1 MRKSLL
7 IIYLLVATS
16 LTAQDIVVR
25 GRITDPGGQ
34 PVEYATIGIPG
45 TKNGTLTSHDGTFE
59 LAIPQECHHTL
70 TARHVSY
77 SEARIPA
84 TVYRNSDGRLDVTMY
99 PRPLEDIVVFN
110 GKRKKAKLVNKGM
123 RLPGGTTTM
132 DISFIGNEI
141 GSVVETKHPFEIS
154 EIIFNTVAN
163 SIDKAKLSINIY
175 SADTIENRF
184 RNVMHHPIY
193 TDIPEGKKKIEH
205 TIVPQER
212 IILTPGVY
220 FVAVKFVD
228 GCRNDPEK
236 EKIAFP
242 LYIKSGYIRRSAV
255 EHPEKS
261 PFNLGLQINGFEYR

>member
-7 IIYLLVATS
+7 ITYLFAT
-16 LTAQDIVVR
+16 TALCAQEMVVK

-45 TKNGTLTSHDGTFE
+45 TKNGTLTSLEGYFE
-59 LAIPQECHHTL
+59 LLLPKECHDTL
-70 TARHVSY
+70 IVSHVSY

-84 TVYRNSDGRLDVTMY
+84 TIYMNSNGILDITMQ
-99 PRPLEDIVVFN
+99 PRVLEDVVVFN

-123 RLPGGTTTM
+123 RLPGCTTTM

-154 EIIFNTVAN
+154 EIIFNTVVN

-220 FVAVKFVD
+220 FVAVKFV
-228 GCRNDPEK
+228 E
-236 EKIAFP
+236 
-242 LYIKSGYIRRSAV
+242 L
-255 EHPEKS
+255 
-261 PFNLGLQINGFEYR
+261 L